1 MPSSSG
7 GRSPVVPIGSPPVI
21 FVSVGRRSHRTAPD
35 WEAWQCPAPFSSPTT
50 SHPILDLV
58 GEILTAAGY
67 DVRLAIDGLD
77 ALDQALTT
85 HPDLILTDF
94 KMPNLDGLSLAERL
108 RERDRSMPI
117 LLMSAAPPSITSP
130 GIGVIRKPFN
140 IPQLVTA
147 VAEALD
153 TQA

>member
-1 MPSSSG
+1 MP
-7 GRSPVVPIGSPPVI
+7 RTVLVADDEPPI
-21 FVSVGRRSHRTAPD
+21 R
-35 WEAWQCPAPFSSPTT
+35 
-50 SHPILDLV
+50 DLV
-58 GEILTAAGY
+58 GEVLTAAGY

-77 ALDQALTT
+77 ALDQALAT

-147 VAEALD
+147 VAAALD